1 MATASG
7 AEGFKQS
14 RGYFV
19 ALANIPFGQQFN
31 LTVAPS
37 GAGGSWNSGTMAA
50 FTTGATSTIAANS
63 LLKDMGKTVVKT
75 PADAAAPRVYR
86 KVQLVHGTGPSVTAT
101 TPATGMPFYIE
112 LVTGQVSQSLAAPV
126 AYMPGLM

>member
-37 GAGGSWNSGTMAA
+37 GAGGSWNS
-50 FTTGATSTIAANS
+50 ATSTIATNS

-86 KVQLVHGTGPSVTAT
+86 KVQLVYGTGPSVSAT